1 MPTGRNFVFL
11 SYFLVLYFLDK
22 LKKFCYNKVMNIE
35 NIGEELSLL
44 VDKFE
49 LTKTCLNLDSVSV
62 RLKSLLKERESLSFW
77 NNLEYAMQTNKE
89 IKSLQDILNQVQLLQ
104 QQIGALIENV
114 KALETETDIEMLN
127 LAFGELLELKKQVDD
142 LNVRTLLD
150 EKYDNNDAIIT
161 IHSGAGGTEA
171 QDWVVML
178 ARMYKMYANKNNLD
192 FDIVDKLEGND
203 AGLKSVVIWVKGE
216 YSYGKLKGE
225 MGVHRLVRIS
235 PFDSNKRRHTSFA
248 SVEVV
253 PAIAK
258 GSEVKINNDDIKI
271 DTYRSGGA
279 GGQNVNKVETAVR
292 VTHIPTGIVVTCQN
306 ERSQLQNRENALR
319 ILTSKLVAL
328 EEEKARK
335 NLDQIKGD
343 LKRIEWGSQIRS
355 YIFQPYTMVKDHRT
369 DFETSDVEAVMN
381 GELNPFINEY
391 LKKSHSKT

>member
-1 MPTGRNFVFL
+1 
-11 SYFLVLYFLDK
+11 
-22 LKKFCYNKVMNIE
+22 MNIE
-35 NIGEELSLL
+35 NIGEELQKL

-49 LTKTCLNLDSVSV
+49 LTKNCLHLNENQEKLHK
-62 RLKSLLKERESLSFW
+62 LMKERESLTFW
-77 NNLEYAMQTNKE
+77 NNLDYAMQTNKD
-89 IKSLQDILNQVQLLQ
+89 IKSLQDLFNEVQTLQ
-104 QQIGALIENV
+104 GQITSLIATVRE
-114 KALETETDIEMLN
+114 LEKETDFEMLN
-127 LAFGELLELKKQVDD
+127 LAFTEMLDIKEKVDE

-178 ARMYKMYANKNNLD
+178 TRMYKMYAQKNGFH

-216 YSYGKLKGE
+216 YAYGKLKGE

-253 PAIAK
+253 PAISK
-258 GSEVKINNDDIKI
+258 ETSVKVNTEDLRI
-271 DTYRSGGA
+271 DTYRSSGA

-292 VTHIPTGIVVTCQN
+292 ITHIPTGIVVTCQN
-306 ERSQLQNRENALR
+306 ERSQLQNRENALK

-328 EEEKARK
+328 EEEKQRQ
-335 NLDQIKGD
+335 NMNDIKGE

-355 YIFQPYTMVKDHRT
+355 YVFQPYTMVKDHLT
-369 DFETSDVEAVMN
+369 DYETSDVQGVMD
-381 GELNPFINEY
+381 GEINPFINEY
-391 LKKSHSKT
+391 LRKAHAQTNNE